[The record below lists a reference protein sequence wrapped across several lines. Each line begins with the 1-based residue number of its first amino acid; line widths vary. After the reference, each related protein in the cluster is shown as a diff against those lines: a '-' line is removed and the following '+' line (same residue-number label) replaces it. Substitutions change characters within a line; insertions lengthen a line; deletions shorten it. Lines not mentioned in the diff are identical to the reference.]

1 MVLPA
6 KTCRWSVLSNAAWL
20 FILNAF
26 PRVSYHRRSA
36 QEWVMFNVLF
46 LARRKNRRAVVLWFL
61 LSCTVPV
68 SAMGQSQGIWTL
80 EDSIRRVV
88 EIAPEIRGA
97 QAAVGARQG
106 ALQQAGVWPNPQIEL
121 RADDSIGKD
130 AGTGGTDFTQF
141 AISQPLPLSG
151 RLGHQQA
158 VAGAALDAARAEQ
171 SYQQIRLETQVA
183 QRYHSLQLALGRLRL
198 AQQRL
203 QLADDLQ
210 NTGRRRAQAG
220 ELSELERLRMDLI
233 REAAQQALN
242 SAEGAYNEALSRFRV
257 YLGLSGETTPQ
268 LTSLKPFG
276 LVPALEQLQAGLA
289 NHPALLAAKHRVEAA
304 RSGVDLARAERLPDL
319 SLSVFREQDLLNGR
333 RQDVTGIGLG
343 ITIPLWD
350 RNSGRIGEARAQVI
364 EGQSELQV
372 LERDLDSRLRQSYLN
387 LNQLVKQGEHYR
399 TRVFQ
404 PAQKVFEL
412 TRKAY
417 ASGEVEILSVIDANN
432 TYFDAHERYL
442 ELLQEAWLEAA
453 DLRLAAGRALV
464 ATEQDTDNE

>member
-1 MVLPA
+1 
-6 KTCRWSVLSNAAWL
+6 
-20 FILNAF
+20 
-26 PRVSYHRRSA
+26 
-36 QEWVMFNVLF
+36 MFNVLF

-442 ELLQEAWLEAA
+442 KLLQEAWLEAA

>member
-1 MVLPA
+1 
-6 KTCRWSVLSNAAWL
+6 
-20 FILNAF
+20 
-26 PRVSYHRRSA
+26 
-36 QEWVMFNVLF
+36 MFNVFF

-61 LSCTVPV
+61 LSCTASV
-68 SAMGQSQGIWTL
+68 SVMGQSQGIWTL
-80 EDSIRRVV
+80 EDSIRRAV
-88 EIAPEIRGA
+88 EIAPEVRGA
-97 QAAVGARQG
+97 QATVNARRG

-121 RADDSIGKD
+121 RADDRIGKD

-151 RLGHQQA
+151 RIGYQKA
-158 VAGAALDAARAEQ
+158 VAGAGLDAARAEQ
-171 SYQQIRLETQVA
+171 SYQKIRLETQVA
-183 QRYHSLQLALGRLRL
+183 QRYHSLQLAWERLRL
-198 AQQRL
+198 AEERL

-210 NTGRRRAQAG
+210 NTGRRRALAG
-220 ELSELERLRMDLI
+220 ELSDLERLRMDLI

-257 YLGLSGETTPQ
+257 YLALPGETTPR
-268 LTSLKPFG
+268 LTSLQPFG
-276 LVPALEQLQAGLA
+276 PVHGLEQLQAGLA

-304 RSGVDLARAERLPDL
+304 RSGVDLARAERLPDI
-319 SLSVFREQDLLNGR
+319 SLRVFREQDLLNGR

-350 RNSGRIGEARAQVI
+350 RNSGRIGEVRSQVI
-364 EGQSELQV
+364 EGQSELQA
-372 LERDLDSRLRQSYLN
+372 LERDLDSRLQRSFLS
-387 LNQLVKQGEHYR
+387 LNQLIKQGEHYR
-399 TRVFQ
+399 ARVFR

-417 ASGEVEILSVIDANN
+417 ANGEVEILSVIDANN

-442 ELLQEAWLEAA
+442 ELLQKAWLEAA

-464 ATEQDTDNE
+464 LTEQDTDNE

>member
-1 MVLPA
+1 
-6 KTCRWSVLSNAAWL
+6 
-20 FILNAF
+20 
-26 PRVSYHRRSA
+26 
-36 QEWVMFNVLF
+36 MFNVLF

-183 QRYHSLQLALGRLRL
+183 QRYHNLQLALGRLRL

-210 NTGRRRAQAG
+210 NTGRSRAQAG

>member
-1 MVLPA
+1 
-6 KTCRWSVLSNAAWL
+6 
-20 FILNAF
+20 
-26 PRVSYHRRSA
+26 
-36 QEWVMFNVLF
+36 MFNVLF

-183 QRYHSLQLALGRLRL
+183 QRYHNLQLALGRLRL

>member
-1 MVLPA
+1 
-6 KTCRWSVLSNAAWL
+6 
-20 FILNAF
+20 
-26 PRVSYHRRSA
+26 
-36 QEWVMFNVLF
+36 MFNVLF

>member
-1 MVLPA
+1 
-6 KTCRWSVLSNAAWL
+6 
-20 FILNAF
+20 
-26 PRVSYHRRSA
+26 
-36 QEWVMFNVLF
+36 MFNVLF

-276 LVPALEQLQAGLA
+276 LVPALEQLQAGMA

>member
-1 MVLPA
+1 
-6 KTCRWSVLSNAAWL
+6 
-20 FILNAF
+20 
-26 PRVSYHRRSA
+26 
-36 QEWVMFNVLF
+36 MFNVLF

-61 LSCTVPV
+61 LSCIVPV

-88 EIAPEIRGA
+88 EVAPEIRGA

-198 AQQRL
+198 AKRRL

-257 YLGLSGETTPQ
+257 YLGLSGEATPQ
-268 LTSLKPFG
+268 LTSLQPFG

-464 ATEQDTDNE
+464 PTEQDTDNE

>member
-1 MVLPA
+1 
-6 KTCRWSVLSNAAWL
+6 
-20 FILNAF
+20 
-26 PRVSYHRRSA
+26 
-36 QEWVMFNVLF
+36 MFNVLF

-183 QRYHSLQLALGRLRL
+183 QRYHNLQLALGRLRL

-257 YLGLSGETTPQ
+257 YLGLSGEATPQ